1 MDDQQWLKH
10 LSDKLNDYEEPAP
23 EGLWDDIAGSLSG
36 GAAVPKPEKKR
47 HAAVMPLWLRRVSAA
62 AAVVAIAVAIW
73 LAAGID
79 TTKID
84 QQPAETYTDNTLNN
98 DNIPTLAETDT
109 RREAEK
115 VMENTTTSTVIQP
128 VRSLAAA
135 TGSVVATTQIADAST
150 ASHEINAVQ
159 EKNVNQENKVTQA
172 GNAAKE
178 EKVDSVNIGT
188 PTYSTSPT
196 RRENIA
202 ENRQGYN
209 QPVIQATKRA
219 AASRLALNLYAAN
232 LTGASS
238 SVRENGPTLR
248 SQYMSGE
255 GLAEFSDIQTVV
267 KMSNTNKVVEHKM
280 NHKFPVRAGVSL
292 RYDLNSRLALS
303 TGLQYSYLASDFS
316 WGSNESFYSGTQK
329 LHYLGIPVSL
339 IANIW
344 GNDRI
349 SIYAT
354 GGMTMEKC
362 IDGQTTTD
370 YILNGDYQTRE
381 RTDATEK
388 RVQWSA
394 TAAVGVQ
401 CRLVSR
407 LSLYAEPGVCYYID
421 NHSSTDNIYKERP
434 FNFNFNL
441 GLRFTLH

>member
-23 EGLWDDIAGSLSG
+23 EGLWDDIASSLSG
-36 GAAVPKPEKKR
+36 DAAAPKPETKR
-47 HAAVMPLWLRRVSAA
+47 RAAVMPLWLRRVSAA

-79 TTKID
+79 TTKTD

-115 VMENTTTSTVIQP
+115 VMENTTSSTNIP
-128 VRSLAAA
+128 VRSLATA
-135 TGSVVATTQIADAST
+135 TGSVVATSQIADAAT
-150 ASHEINAVQ
+150 ASQ
-159 EKNVNQENKVTQA
+159 ETNENRANLATQA
-172 GNAAKE
+172 DNNTIRE
-178 EKVDSVNIGT
+178 NKVDSVNIDK

-202 ENRQGYN
+202 ENRQSYN
-209 QPVIQATKRA
+209 QPSIQAKKHA
-219 AASRLALNLYAAN
+219 SASRLALNLYAAN

-238 SVRENGPTLR
+238 NVRENGPTLR

-255 GLAEFSDIQTVV
+255 GIAQFSDIQTVV

-280 NHKFPVRAGVSL
+280 DHKFPVRAGVSL

-344 GNDRI
+344 GNDRL

-362 IDGQTTTD
+362 IDGQTSTD
-370 YILNGDYQTRE
+370 YTLNGEYQARE
-381 RTDATEK
+381 RADATEK
-388 RVQWSA
+388 RLQWSA

-401 CRLVSR
+401 CRLVNR

>member
-23 EGLWDDIAGSLSG
+23 EGLWDDIAGSLG
-36 GAAVPKPEKKR
+36 GGEAVPKPEMKHR
-47 HAAVMPLWLRRVSAA
+47 AAVMPLWLRRASAV

-73 LAAGID
+73 ITTGID

-84 QQPAETYTDNTLNN
+84 QKPAETSTDNTLNKYTN
-98 DNIPTLAETDT
+98 PTLAETDT
-109 RREAEK
+109 HREVEK

-135 TGSVVATTQIADAST
+135 TGNAVTTTPSADAAT
-150 ASHEINAVQ
+150 ASQGLKDI
-159 EKNVNQENKVTQA
+159 QENKV
-172 GNAAKE
+172 
-178 EKVDSVNIGT
+178 DSVIIDEPRNS
-188 PTYSTSPT
+188 TYPSH
-196 RRENIA
+196 RENIT
-202 ENRQGYN
+202 ENRRGYN
-209 QPVIQATKRA
+209 NPSVLQAKKPTA
-219 AASRLALNLYAAN
+219 SSRLALNLYAAN

-238 SVRENGPTLR
+238 NVRENGPNLR

-255 GLAEFSDIQTVV
+255 GISEFSDIQTVV

>member
-23 EGLWDDIAGSLSG
+23 EGLWDDIADSLSDD
-36 GAAVPKPEKKR
+36 AAVPKPEKKR

-84 QQPAETYTDNTLNN
+84 QKPAETYTDNTLNKYN
-98 DNIPTLAETDT
+98 NPTLAETDT
-109 RREAEK
+109 HREVEK

-135 TGSVVATTQIADAST
+135 TGNAVTTTPSAEAAT
-150 ASHEINAVQ
+150 ASQGLKDI
-159 EKNVNQENKVTQA
+159 QEN
-172 GNAAKE
+172 
-178 EKVDSVNIGT
+178 KVDSVNIGT

-316 WGSNESFYSGTQK
+316 WGSAKSYYAGNQK
-329 LHYLGIPVSL
+329 LHYLGIPVNL
-339 IANIW
+339 TYDIW
-344 GNDRI
+344 SNDRF
-349 SIYAT
+349 SIYAS

-362 IDGQTTTD
+362 IDGSVTTD
-370 YILNGDYQTRE
+370 YILNGDFQTRKTE
-381 RTDATEK
+381 DATEK
-388 RVQWSA
+388 RLQWSA

-401 CRLVSR
+401 FRLVSR

-434 FNFNFNL
+434 FNFNVNL

>member
-36 GAAVPKPEKKR
+36 GAAVPKPEKKHR
-47 HAAVMPLWLRRVSAA
+47 AAVMPLWLRRASAV
-62 AAVVAIAVAIW
+62 AAVVAIVVAIW
-73 LAAGID
+73 LATGID
-79 TTKID
+79 TTKTD
-84 QQPAETYTDNTLNN
+84 QKPAETYTDNTLNKYN
-98 DNIPTLAETDT
+98 NPTLAETDT
-109 RREAEK
+109 HREVEK

-135 TGSVVATTQIADAST
+135 TGNAVTTTPSADAAT

-238 SVRENGPTLR
+238 NVRENGPNLR

-255 GLAEFSDIQTVV
+255 GISEFSDIQTVV

-280 NHKFPVRAGVSL
+280 HHKFPVRAGLSV
-292 RYDLNSRLALS
+292 RYNFNNRFGVS

-316 WGSNESFYSGTQK
+316 WGSAKSYYAGNQK
-329 LHYLGIPVSL
+329 LHYLGIPVNL
-339 IANIW
+339 TYDIW
-344 GNDRI
+344 SNDRF
-349 SIYAT
+349 SIYAS

-362 IDGQTTTD
+362 IDGSVTTD
-370 YILNGDYQTRE
+370 YILNGDFQTRKTE
-381 RTDATEK
+381 DATEK
-388 RVQWSA
+388 RLQWSA

-401 CRLVSR
+401 FRLVSR
-407 LSLYAEPGVCYYID
+407 LSLYAEPGACYYID

-441 GLRFTLH
+441 GLRFSLH

>member
-23 EGLWDDIAGSLSG
+23 EGLWDDIADSLSDD
-36 GAAVPKPEKKR
+36 AAVPKPEKKR

-115 VMENTTTSTVIQP
+115 VMGNTTSSTNIP
-128 VRSLAAA
+128 VRSLASATGNAVTTTPSADAA
-135 TGSVVATTQIADAST
+135 TASQGLKD
-150 ASHEINAVQ
+150 I
-159 EKNVNQENKVTQA
+159 QENKV
-172 GNAAKE
+172 
-178 EKVDSVNIGT
+178 DSVIINE
-188 PTYSTSPT
+188 PRNSTSPT

-209 QPVIQATKRA
+209 HPVIQATKRA

>member
-23 EGLWDDIAGSLSG
+23 EGLWDDIAGSLG
-36 GAAVPKPEKKR
+36 GGEAVPKPEMKHR
-47 HAAVMPLWLRRVSAA
+47 AAVMPLWLRRASAV

-73 LAAGID
+73 ITTGID

-84 QQPAETYTDNTLNN
+84 QKPAETYTDNTLNKYN
-98 DNIPTLAETDT
+98 NPTLAETDT

-115 VMENTTTSTVIQP
+115 VMENTTSSTNIP

-209 QPVIQATKRA
+209 QPVIQAKKPTA
-219 AASRLALNLYAAN
+219 SSRLALNLYAAN

-238 SVRENGPTLR
+238 NVRENGPNLR

-255 GLAEFSDIQTVV
+255 GISEFSDIQTVV

-280 NHKFPVRAGVSL
+280 HHKFPVRAGLSV
-292 RYDLNSRLALS
+292 RYNFNNRFGVS
-303 TGLQYSYLASDFS
+303 TGLQYSYLASNFS
-316 WGSNESFYSGTQK
+316 WGSAKSYYAGNQK
-329 LHYLGIPVSL
+329 LHYLGIPVNL
-339 IANIW
+339 TYDIW
-344 GNDRI
+344 SNDRF
-349 SIYAT
+349 SIYAS
-354 GGMTMEKC
+354 GGMSMEKC
-362 IDGQTTTD
+362 IDGSVTTD
-370 YILNGDYQTRE
+370 YILNGDFQTRKTE
-381 RTDATEK
+381 DATEK
-388 RVQWSA
+388 RLQWSA

-401 CRLVSR
+401 FRLVSR
-407 LSLYAEPGVCYYID
+407 LSLYAEPGACYYID

-441 GLRFTLH
+441 GLRFSLH

>member
-36 GAAVPKPEKKR
+36 DAAVPKPETKR
-47 HAAVMPLWLRRVSAA
+47 RAAVMPLWLRRVSAA

-98 DNIPTLAETDT
+98 DNIPTLAETGT

-115 VMENTTTSTVIQP
+115 VMENTSSSTNIP
-128 VRSLAAA
+128 VRSLASA
-135 TGSVVATTQIADAST
+135 TGSVVATTQIAHATT
-150 ASHEINAVQ
+150 ASHEINANQ
-159 EKNVNQENKVTQA
+159 EKKINQENK
-172 GNAAKE
+172 AAKDNNALQDN
-178 EKVDSVNIGT
+178 KVDSVNIDK
-188 PTYSTSPT
+188 PTYIASPT

-209 QPVIQATKRA
+209 QPIIPAKKRA

-344 GNDRI
+344 GNDRF

-362 IDGQTTTD
+362 IDGQTSTD
-370 YILNGDYQTRE
+370 YTLNGEYQARE

-388 RVQWSA
+388 RLQWSA

>member
-1 MDDQQWLKH
+1 
-10 LSDKLNDYEEPAP
+10 
-23 EGLWDDIAGSLSG
+23 
-36 GAAVPKPEKKR
+36 
-47 HAAVMPLWLRRVSAA
+47 MPLWLRRVSAA

-115 VMENTTTSTVIQP
+115 VMGNTTSSTNIP
-128 VRSLAAA
+128 VRSLASA

-238 SVRENGPTLR
+238 NVRENGPNLR

-255 GLAEFSDIQTVV
+255 GISEFSDIQTVV

-280 NHKFPVRAGVSL
+280 HHKFPVRAGLSV
-292 RYDLNSRLALS
+292 RYNFNNRFGVS
-303 TGLQYSYLASDFS
+303 TGLQYSDLASDFS
-316 WGSNESFYSGTQK
+316 WGSAKSYYAGNQK
-329 LHYLGIPVSL
+329 LHYLGIPVNL
-339 IANIW
+339 TYDIW
-344 GNDRI
+344 SNDRF
-349 SIYAT
+349 SIYAS
-354 GGMTMEKC
+354 GGMSIEKC
-362 IDGQTTTD
+362 IDGSVTTD
-370 YILNGDYQTRE
+370 YILNGDFQTRKTE
-381 RTDATEK
+381 DATEK
-388 RVQWSA
+388 RLQWSA

-401 CRLVSR
+401 FRLVSR
-407 LSLYAEPGVCYYID
+407 LSLYAEPGACYYID

-441 GLRFTLH
+441 GLRFSLH

>member
-23 EGLWDDIAGSLSG
+23 EGLWDDIADSLSDD
-36 GAAVPKPEKKR
+36 AAVPKPEKKR

-115 VMENTTTSTVIQP
+115 VMENTTSSTNIP
-128 VRSLAAA
+128 VRSLASAA
-135 TGSVVATTQIADAST
+135 GSVVATTQIADAST

-280 NHKFPVRAGVSL
+280 HHKFPVRAGLSV
-292 RYDLNSRLALS
+292 RYNFNNRFGVS

-316 WGSNESFYSGTQK
+316 WGSAKSYYAGNQK
-329 LHYLGIPVSL
+329 LHYLGIPVNL
-339 IANIW
+339 TYDIW
-344 GNDRI
+344 SNDRF
-349 SIYAT
+349 SIYAS

-362 IDGQTTTD
+362 IDGSVTTD
-370 YILNGDYQTRE
+370 YILNGDFQTRKTE
-381 RTDATEK
+381 DATEK
-388 RVQWSA
+388 RLQWSA

-401 CRLVSR
+401 FRLVSR
-407 LSLYAEPGVCYYID
+407 LSLYAEPGACYYMY

-441 GLRFTLH
+441 GLRFSLH

>member
-36 GAAVPKPEKKR
+36 GATVPKPEKKHR
-47 HAAVMPLWLRRVSAA
+47 AAVMPLWLRRVSAA

-115 VMENTTTSTVIQP
+115 VMENTTSSTNIP
-128 VRSLAAA
+128 VRSLASA

-178 EKVDSVNIGT
+178 GKVDSVNIGT

-209 QPVIQATKRA
+209 NPSVLQAKKPTA
-219 AASRLALNLYAAN
+219 SSRLALNLYAAN

-238 SVRENGPTLR
+238 NVRENGPNLR

-255 GLAEFSDIQTVV
+255 GISEFSDIQTVV

-280 NHKFPVRAGVSL
+280 HHKFPVRAGLSV
-292 RYDLNSRLALS
+292 RYNFNNRFGVS

-316 WGSNESFYSGTQK
+316 WGSAKSYYAGNQK
-329 LHYLGIPVSL
+329 LHYLGIPVNL
-339 IANIW
+339 TYDIW

-407 LSLYAEPGVCYYID
+407 LSLYAEPGACYYID

>member
-23 EGLWDDIAGSLSG
+23 EGLWDDIADSLSDD
-36 GAAVPKPEKKR
+36 AAVPKPEKKR
-47 HAAVMPLWLRRVSAA
+47 HAAVMPLWLRHVSAA

-115 VMENTTTSTVIQP
+115 VMENTTSSTNIP
-128 VRSLAAA
+128 VRSLASA

-238 SVRENGPTLR
+238 NVRENGPNLR

-255 GLAEFSDIQTVV
+255 GISEFSDIQTVV

-280 NHKFPVRAGVSL
+280 HHKFPVRAGLSV
-292 RYDLNSRLALS
+292 RYNFNNRFGVS

-316 WGSNESFYSGTQK
+316 WGSAKSYYAGNQK
-329 LHYLGIPVSL
+329 LHYLGIPVNL
-339 IANIW
+339 TYDIW
-344 GNDRI
+344 SNDRF
-349 SIYAT
+349 SIYAS

-362 IDGQTTTD
+362 IDGSVTTD
-370 YILNGDYQTRE
+370 YILNGDFQTRKTE
-381 RTDATEK
+381 GATEK
-388 RVQWSA
+388 RLQWSA

-401 CRLVSR
+401 FRLVSR
-407 LSLYAEPGVCYYID
+407 LSLYAEPGACYYID

-441 GLRFTLH
+441 GLRFSLH

>member
-23 EGLWDDIAGSLSG
+23 EGLWDDIADSLSDD
-36 GAAVPKPEKKR
+36 AAVPKPEKKR

-115 VMENTTTSTVIQP
+115 VMENTTSSTNIP
-128 VRSLAAA
+128 VRSLASA

-316 WGSNESFYSGTQK
+316 WGSAESYYAGNQK
-329 LHYLGIPVSL
+329 LHYLGIPVNL
-339 IANIW
+339 TYDIW
-344 GNDRI
+344 SNDRF
-349 SIYAT
+349 SIYAS

-362 IDGQTTTD
+362 IDGSVTTD
-370 YILNGDYQTRE
+370 YILNGDFQTRKTE
-381 RTDATEK
+381 DATEK
-388 RVQWSA
+388 RLQWSA

-401 CRLVSR
+401 FRLVSR
-407 LSLYAEPGVCYYID
+407 LSLYAEPGACYYID

-441 GLRFTLH
+441 GLRFSLH

>member
-23 EGLWDDIAGSLSG
+23 EGLWDDIADSLSDD
-36 GAAVPKPEKKR
+36 AAVPKPEKKR

-115 VMENTTTSTVIQP
+115 VMENTTSSTNIP
-128 VRSLAAA
+128 VRSLASA

-316 WGSNESFYSGTQK
+316 WGSAKSYYAGNQK
-329 LHYLGIPVSL
+329 LHYLGIPVNL
-339 IANIW
+339 TYDIW
-344 GNDRI
+344 SNDRF
-349 SIYAT
+349 SIYAS

-362 IDGQTTTD
+362 IDGSVTTD
-370 YILNGDYQTRE
+370 YILNGDFQTRKTE
-381 RTDATEK
+381 DATEK
-388 RVQWSA
+388 RLQWSA

-401 CRLVSR
+401 FRLVSR
-407 LSLYAEPGVCYYID
+407 LSLYAEPGACYYID

-441 GLRFTLH
+441 GLRFSLH

>member
-23 EGLWDDIAGSLSG
+23 EGLWDDIADSLSDD
-36 GAAVPKPEKKR
+36 AAVPKPEKKR

-115 VMENTTTSTVIQP
+115 VMENTTSSTNIP
-128 VRSLAAA
+128 VRSLASA

-280 NHKFPVRAGVSL
+280 HHKFPVRAGLSV
-292 RYDLNSRLALS
+292 RYNFNNRFGVS

-316 WGSNESFYSGTQK
+316 WGSAKSYYAGNQK
-329 LHYLGIPVSL
+329 LHYLGIPVNL
-339 IANIW
+339 TYDIW
-344 GNDRI
+344 SNDRF
-349 SIYAT
+349 SIYAS

-362 IDGQTTTD
+362 IDGSVTTD
-370 YILNGDYQTRE
+370 YILNGDFQTRKTE
-381 RTDATEK
+381 DATEK
-388 RVQWSA
+388 RLQWSA

-401 CRLVSR
+401 FRLVSR
-407 LSLYAEPGVCYYID
+407 LSLYAEPGACYYID

>member
-36 GAAVPKPEKKR
+36 DAAVPKLEKKR
-47 HAAVMPLWLRRVSAA
+47 RAAVMPLWLRRVSAA

-98 DNIPTLAETDT
+98 DNIPTLAETGT

-115 VMENTTTSTVIQP
+115 VMENTSSSTNIP
-128 VRSLAAA
+128 VRSLASA
-135 TGSVVATTQIADAST
+135 TGSVVATTQIADAAT
-150 ASHEINAVQ
+150 ASHEINANQ
-159 EKNVNQENKVTQA
+159 EKKINQENK
-172 GNAAKE
+172 AAKDNNALQDN
-178 EKVDSVNIGT
+178 KVDSVNIDK

-209 QPVIQATKRA
+209 QPIISAKKRA

-344 GNDRI
+344 GNDRF

-362 IDGQTTTD
+362 IDGQTSTD
-370 YILNGDYQTRE
+370 YTLNGEYQARE

-388 RVQWSA
+388 RLQWSA